1 MSESGQ
7 RPSADAFGRARVIF
21 ESALDWPP
29 GDRGRLVRDAGGGD
43 EALAALVESMLA
55 ADAAPHPL
63 LDASLAFL
71 PAQLQPGDAVGTHLR
86 VVALLG
92 RGGMGE
98 VYRAHDTT
106 LGRDVALKILPWALD
121 AGSAAHR
128 DRLASLR
135 REAQVLASLNHPGI
149 AAIYSI
155 EAWHPPSHPDVPA
168 FALVLELVEGPT
180 LADRLAAGPVAVSD
194 AIAIAR
200 SMADALEVAHARGV
214 VHRDLKPSNVALGPD
229 GAVKLLD
236 FGLAKAMERTPSE
249 GDGGGTPSP
258 AGPAAADLSARAG
271 TPAYMSPEQAGGLA
285 VDPLTDVW
293 AFGAVV
299 YEMLADRR
307 AFPGDDA
314 VEVMDAVRSRPID
327 WSALDPATPAA
338 LRALL
343 VRCLDRDPRRRLQDI
358 GEARIALEDLS
369 TGVAIAPAPPA
380 PRRRWGLIAAVAA
393 ALAAVA
399 IGAIAWWRPAPS
411 PPSAP
416 VSRFTIA
423 TTPADD
429 LDVDPQSIDV
439 AITRSGSHIVYKGGR
454 PADGT
459 RLFVRRVDQLEP
471 IALTRPGRPKAPFV
485 SPDGQWVGFFE
496 PAAGGPVL
504 NKVAI
509 TGGPPVPLCHVDAA
523 SRGAT
528 WGADGAIILATAA
541 PTTGLQR
548 VSSNGGAPQILTRPD
563 RARGEADHLWP
574 HLLPGG
580 RAVLFTITPVTGG
593 LDAAQVAVLDLASGA
608 WKTLIRG
615 GRQAHYLPSGHL
627 VYMAGTSLVAIAFD
641 LARLETRG
649 TASTIVPAVV
659 TLPTGTAEFD
669 VSDTGTLI
677 YASGQGLAQ
686 KRTLVWVDRS
696 GDEEPMAGVPE
707 RLYAAV
713 RLSPDATRLALEIDD
728 GDNDIWVWDLA
739 RRTLTRVSTDP
750 GPDES
755 PIWTQDG
762 RSVIFTSQSGGAV
775 GSLFRQ
781 AADGSGVA
789 ERLIEGRTVQRATA
803 ALPDGTGVLYDEQDD
818 INRVRLDDAHAAE
831 PILRTSQVEQYR
843 DRLARRSM
851 ARLRRQR
858 RRAASG
864 VHPALSRRRQ
874 RADAGLDH
882 RRHTARVGQE
892 RPRALLPGARWRADG
907 RAHGRW
913 RTSRSRPAGG
923 AAGLLRWIRPDRPPH
938 LRRLAGRHTVPRHQA
953 RRVERHH
960 AAAAADG
967 RRPQLVRGIGPRRA
981 IPSLTDWR
989 LDGRRGS

>member
-1 MSESGQ
+1 ML
-7 RPSADAFGRARVIF
+7 PS
-21 ESALDWPP
+21 
-29 GDRGRLVRDAGGGD
+29 
-43 EALAALVESMLA
+43 
-55 ADAAPHPL
+55 
-63 LDASLAFL
+63 
-71 PAQLQPGDAVGTHLR
+71 
-86 VVALLG
+86 
-92 RGGMGE
+92 
-98 VYRAHDTT
+98 
-106 LGRDVALKILPWALD
+106 
-121 AGSAAHR
+121 
-128 DRLASLR
+128 
-135 REAQVLASLNHPGI
+135 
-149 AAIYSI
+149 
-155 EAWHPPSHPDVPA
+155 
-168 FALVLELVEGPT
+168 
-180 LADRLAAGPVAVSD
+180 
-194 AIAIAR
+194 
-200 SMADALEVAHARGV
+200 
-214 VHRDLKPSNVALGPD
+214 
-229 GAVKLLD
+229 
-236 FGLAKAMERTPSE
+236 
-249 GDGGGTPSP
+249 
-258 AGPAAADLSARAG
+258 
-271 TPAYMSPEQAGGLA
+271 
-285 VDPLTDVW
+285 
-293 AFGAVV
+293 
-299 YEMLADRR
+299 
-307 AFPGDDA
+307 
-314 VEVMDAVRSRPID
+314 
-327 WSALDPATPAA
+327 
-338 LRALL
+338 
-343 VRCLDRDPRRRLQDI
+343 PRRRQRP
-358 GEARIALEDLS
+358 GGGGPS
-369 TGVAIAPAPPA
+369 
-380 PRRRWGLIAAVAA
+380 IAAVAA

-696 GDEEPMAGVPE
+696 GDEEPMAGVPS
-707 RLYAAV
+707 RLHAAA

-739 RRTLTRVSTDP
+739 RRNYRDAVSTDP
-750 GPDES
+750 GRDES
-755 PIWTQDG
+755 PSG
-762 RSVIFTSQSGGAV
+762 RTLGCSAIFTSQSGGAV

-781 AADGSGVA
+781 AAHGSGVA
-789 ERLIEGRTVQRATA
+789 ERVDRRTDRTAGRAATA
-803 ALPDGTGVLYDEQDD
+803 ALPDGTGVLYDEHDD
-818 INRVRLDDAHAAE
+818 INRVRLDDAH
-831 PILRTSQVEQYR
+831 
-843 DRLARRSM
+843 
-851 ARLRRQR
+851 
-858 RRAASG
+858 G
-864 VHPALSRRRQ
+864 G
-874 RADAGLDH
+874 RAD
-882 RRHTARVGQE
+882 
-892 RPRALLPGARWRADG
+892 
-907 RAHGRW
+907 
-913 RTSRSRPAGG
+913 
-923 AAGLLRWIRPDRPPH
+923 
-938 LRRLAGRHTVPRHQA
+938 
-953 RRVERHH
+953 H
-960 AAAAADG
+960 A
-967 RRPQLVRGIGPRRA
+967 GPRRSSSTVTVS
-981 IPSLTDWR
+981 P
-989 LDGRRGS
+989 DGRWLAYVGSDGGPRQAFIRPYPDVYSARTQASTTGGTQPVWARNGRELFYLAPDGALMVVPMGAGGPAGAGRQVVPPGYFDGSGLTAPRTYDVSPDGTRFLVIKPAASSDTTPQPPRMVVVLNWFEELARAVPSHR